1 MQGSEGAKV
10 MTMMQYSEGA
20 KVMRMM
26 QCSEGEKAMRRKQ
39 YSEDAKVMRM
49 IQGNEG
55 VKAMIIIEFSEGN
68 KVMRM
73 MQNSEGANVIR
84 MMRCSEGANV
94 IRMMRCS
101 EGANVIRMMRCSE
114 GANVIRMMRG
124 FPPVSFPE
132 LLENDW
138 ALLAFPQQ
146 LEVMGLVLISQT
158 PAQTKQCHLLSQRVA
173 YCSRTYYGETFKV
186 HNKTDPNNLAYTQY
200 SLGLHTDLPCLSYKP
215 GVQLLHC
222 ISQIEGDGG
231 DNLFVDSFQA
241 AAIFRSLHPDRFNLL
256 VKTPV
261 VFSDTGVEDGQKF
274 HIANQTSVICLD
286 EAGNIATVNMNNICR
301 DFINL
306 APADVFGWYEA
317 LYVFSNILNH
327 PQNVISYKLKPG
339 MSITTFVFGTLIS
352 IL

>member
-1 MQGSEGAKV
+1 M
-10 MTMMQYSEGA
+10 
-20 KVMRMM
+20 
-26 QCSEGEKAMRRKQ
+26 KQ
-39 YSEDAKVMRM
+39 KLWGCELSEDLPR
-49 IQGNEG
+49 
-55 VKAMIIIEFSEGN
+55 
-68 KVMRM
+68 
-73 MQNSEGANVIR
+73 
-84 MMRCSEGANV
+84 
-94 IRMMRCS
+94 
-101 EGANVIRMMRCSE
+101 
-114 GANVIRMMRG
+114 
-124 FPPVSFPE
+124 VSFPE

-138 ALLAFPQQ
+138 ALLAFLQQ

-339 MSITTFVFGTLIS
+339 DIIVLDNMRVLHGRKGFNSTSGERLLEGCYWDWDMVRSRRRVLQANLVTP
-352 IL
+352 